1 MKSLNKYVYMVDG
14 AIYMIGRVIP
24 FVSLLPSNAIIIKN
38 KKAHMLSVVFCLIE
52 GGMGI
57 MVSVALPIQ

>member
-1 MKSLNKYVYMVDG
+1 
-14 AIYMIGRVIP
+14 MIGRVIP

-57 MVSVALPIQ
+57 MVSIALPIQ